1 MRLLIIL
8 CLLLS
13 KIAYSQSITTDSSKA
28 VFNYVVGLYDSCHAE
43 NVLLDGALKYSD
55 TIIYKQQD
63 LLESKQYETD
73 KLKTIIGTYKSDS
86 AVYRQVITRLE
97 SIAVKEKRI
106 GKLKGLGYGLGGG
119 GFGLGLGVIISYF
132 TIHK

>member
-1 MRLLIIL
+1 MRLLIFLFLIPF
-8 CLLLS
+8 
-13 KIAYSQSITTDSSKA
+13 KTAYTQSTTTDSAKA

-132 TIHK
+132 TLHK

>member
-13 KIAYSQSITTDSSKA
+13 KIAYSQSITTDSNKA

-55 TIIYKQQD
+55 TIIDKQQY

-73 KLKTIIGTYKSDS
+73 KLKTIIGTYKSD
-86 AVYRQVITRLE
+86 AVIYEGIITKLE
-97 SIAVKEKRI
+97 KKAINEKKI
-106 GKLKGLGYGLGGG
+106 GKLKAVGYGLGGG

-132 TIHK
+132 TLHK

>member
-13 KIAYSQSITTDSSKA
+13 KIAYTQSTTTDSSKA
-28 VFNYVVGLYDSCHAE
+28 VFNYVVDLYDSCHAE
-43 NVLLDGALKYSD
+43 NVLLDGALKYSN
-55 TIIYKQQD
+55 TIIDKQEILLKQKQGEQD
-63 LLESKQYETD
+63 T
-73 KLKTIIGTYKSDS
+73 LKVYIRSQNKDIQTYGTIITK
-86 AVYRQVITRLE
+86 LE
-97 SIAVKEKRI
+97 KKALKEKRI

>member
-1 MRLLIIL
+1 LLI
-8 CLLLS
+8 
-13 KIAYSQSITTDSSKA
+13 AYTNATTTDSSKV
-28 VFNYVVGLYDSCHAE
+28 VFNHVVDLYDSCHAE
-43 NVLLDGALKYSD
+43 NLLLDGALKYSD
-55 TIIYKQQD
+55 TIIGKQQD
-63 LLESKQYETD
+63 LLESKQHETD
-73 KLKTIIGTYKSDS
+73 KQKAIIGTYKSDS

-132 TIHK
+132 TLHK